1 MLVYMYFPVSLY
13 VFPLGI
19 VYIHS
24 GVIQKVLLYRSNIDV
39 MKQNLNMLKMS
50 EIKSLLK
57 FYAFHIVYG
66 NYNAVIWS
74 TVSFNLRTMVPCYM
88 WLVIKLINVSNA
100 IPTLCGF
107 IQISVYW
114 CSYIWLIVFE
124 YLLQHEHLTII
135 GNVLTHLIYK
145 GIEKSY
151 DVILFHF
158 YFYYL
163 LNCWFLRNM
172 YFASTLVHV

>member
-1 MLVYMYFPVSLY
+1 MYFPVSLY

-57 FYAFHIVYG
+57 IYAFHIVYG
-66 NYNAVIWS
+66 NYNTVIWS

-107 IQISVYW
+107 LQISVYW
-114 CSYIWLIVFE
+114 CSYIWLIFWISITAWTPDYHWKCLNTFNIQRNWKEPWCNFISLLFLLSIKLLISEKYVF
-124 YLLQHEHLTII
+124 
-135 GNVLTHLIYK
+135 
-145 GIEKSY
+145 
-151 DVILFHF
+151 
-158 YFYYL
+158 
-163 LNCWFLRNM
+163 C
-172 YFASTLVHV
+172 